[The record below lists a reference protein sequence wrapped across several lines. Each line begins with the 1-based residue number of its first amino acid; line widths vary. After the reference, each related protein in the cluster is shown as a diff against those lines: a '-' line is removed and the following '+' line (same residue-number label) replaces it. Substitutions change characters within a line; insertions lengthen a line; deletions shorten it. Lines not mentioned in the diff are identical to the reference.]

1 MIGSGRSETSYS
13 FRYTH
18 GLFSVSFSPLTSILE
33 ELFDHAM
40 RGFCKI
46 QRTIATSGPVTDG
59 LTAAQVVMASI
70 G

>member
-1 MIGSGRSETSYS
+1 MAAFLSLSSTDTDLGK
-13 FRYTH
+13 
-18 GLFSVSFSPLTSILE
+18 
-33 ELFDHAM
+33 LFDHAM

-46 QRTIATSGPVTDG
+46 LRTIATSGPVTDG